1 MPNQIPEI
9 TSLLE
14 AVEKKYGRKVN
25 TSTDFESLSVVI
37 EHETGEYISS
47 STLKRLWGYVHLKPV
62 PRITTLDLLCRFI
75 GYPSFAEYRNA
86 LKNSRE
92 VSSYFFSTPFVSASE
107 LAPGDKLLI
116 GWAPNRLV
124 KLEFIG
130 DGTWRVLE
138 SANAKLL
145 PGDSFQA
152 AQLLLGYPL
161 VLDGITRAD
170 GSVTPS
176 YIAGKNGG
184 LTLLEK
190 A

>member
-1 MPNQIPEI
+1 M
-9 TSLLE
+9 
-14 AVEKKYGRKVN
+14 
-25 TSTDFESLSVVI
+25 
-37 EHETGEYISS
+37 
-47 STLKRLWGYVHLKPV
+47 
-62 PRITTLDLLCRFI
+62 
-75 GYPSFAEYRNA
+75 
-86 LKNSRE
+86 
-92 VSSYFFSTPFVSASE
+92 
-107 LAPGDKLLI
+107 
-116 GWAPNRLV
+116 

-130 DGTWRVLE
+130 DDTWRVLE